1 MNHILTCKGTEF
13 YLNDEPFRI
22 LSGTIHYFRVI
33 PEYWED
39 RLKKLKA
46 CGFNT
51 VETYTCWNLHEPKE
65 NEFHFEGILDLVRYI
80 KTAQQLGLYV
90 ILRPGPYICAEWD
103 MGGLPSWL
111 LTCPNIHLRCHDEQ
125 FLAKVR
131 RYYHRLFSLIRP
143 CLGTNGGN
151 IIAMQVENEYGSFGN
166 DHRYMQDILQ
176 IYLDEGIDC
185 LLFTSDGPT
194 YFMLNGG
201 TLPGLPAAVNFGS
214 HPAGNFALLRKFAP
228 NQPLFC
234 CEYWNG
240 WFDHWYEE
248 HHMRGAD
255 DTAQVLREML
265 ELGASVNL
273 YMFHGGTNFGF
284 YNGANYDGCLQPT
297 VTSYD
302 YNCPLSENGD
312 MTPKYDAIRETIA
325 DCLGIC
331 DSTPVHNQPRCAYGT
346 VTLTGS
352 ARMFE
357 QLDRLS
363 HKVSSSYLQTMEQ
376 LGQDFGFVL
385 YSTVLSGPFER
396 GELVIDGLHDRAL
409 IYVNGKLAGIRE
421 RTGKRNDPVFLELGF
436 GETARLDILVENL
449 GRINYGPKL
458 LDEKGI
464 LRAVR
469 IGQQQHF
476 GWDMYPI
483 DCKDL
488 SGLDFDCIDDPEADG
503 AANGCADLSLPPYGP
518 LFLRGTFSV
527 EKSMDTFVRLDGF
540 EKGNVFINGFNLG
553 RYFNSAG
560 PQKTL
565 YLPGPLLKHG
575 ENELIVLEL
584 QEYEK
589 PAVLLTDEPDL
600 G

>member
-13 YLNDEPFRI
+13 YLNGNPFRI
-22 LSGTIHYFRVI
+22 LSGTIHYFRVV

-111 LTCPNIHLRCHDEQ
+111 LTCPNIRLRCHDEQ

-131 RYYHRLFSLIRP
+131 RYYHKLFSLIRP
-143 CLGTNGGN
+143 YLGTNGGN

-176 IYLDEGIDC
+176 IYYDEGIDC

-194 YFMLNGG
+194 HFMLNGG
-201 TLPGLPAAVNFGS
+201 TLPSLLAAVNFGS
-214 HPAGNFALLRKFAP
+214 RPADNFALLRKFAP

-312 MTPKYDAIRETIA
+312 MTPKYDAIRQTIF
-325 DCLGIC
+325 DCLGIR
-331 DSTPVHNQPRCAYGT
+331 DSTPVQNQPRCAYGT
-346 VTLTGS
+346 VTLTDS
-352 ARMFE
+352 VRMFD

-385 YSTVLSGPFER
+385 YRTVLSGPFER

-409 IYVNGKLAGIRE
+409 IYVNGRLAGIKE
-421 RTGKRNDPVFLELGF
+421 RTGKRNDPVFLELGS

-488 SGLDFDCIDDPEADG
+488 SGLDFDCINNPEADG
-503 AANGCADLSLPPYGP
+503 PV
-518 LFLRGTFSV
+518 FLRGTFSA

-565 YLPGPLLKHG
+565 YLPGPLLKQG

-584 QEYEK
+584 QKYEK